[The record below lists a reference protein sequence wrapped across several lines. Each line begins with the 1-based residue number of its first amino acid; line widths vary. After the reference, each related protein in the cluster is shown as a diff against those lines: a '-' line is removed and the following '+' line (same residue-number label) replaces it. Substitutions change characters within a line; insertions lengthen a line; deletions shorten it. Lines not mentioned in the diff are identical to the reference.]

1 MPETK
6 STILHQPET
15 RSGQGDSDE
24 VAHIVVREDQMR
36 GYVIGDQI
44 EALCG
49 KVWVPSRDYQGLPV
63 CERCTAERDR
73 IVSGIKRLN

>member
-15 RSGQGDSDE
+15 LTGQGDSDE

-36 GYVIGDQI
+36 
-44 EALCG
+44 
-49 KVWVPSRDYQGLPV
+49 
-63 CERCTAERDR
+63 
-73 IVSGIKRLN
+73 